1 MTDETRPDQAA
12 YDKMLEA
19 VKVIVDQFKLFPHLM
34 DELAQEVEIAL
45 IKLAMDRCEGNCAQ
59 AAKLL
64 GINRTTLVEKRKRYK
79 MEIKRLSDET

>member
-1 MTDETRPDQAA
+1 MTEDVRPDQVA

-19 VKVIVDQFKLFPHLM
+19 VKVIVEQFKLFPHLM
-34 DELAQEVEIAL
+34 TELAQEVEIAM
-45 IKLAMDRCEGNCAQ
+45 IKIAMDRCEGNCAQ

-79 MEIKRLSDET
+79 MELKTLGER